1 MMNLKYKVCDPS
13 GNITILV
20 TDEVSKEKR
29 IEVADELLKLE
40 PTAQQVG
47 FISKGNEFCD
57 IELNMAGGEFC
68 GNATLS
74 TAVLYNQQ
82 NAAKDTV
89 RVKVSGVSEIV
100 DVKIT
105 NSNNIFTATAKMPMP
120 DEYYEK
126 FMTFRGK
133 EYKTFFVKFDSMVH
147 LVMVDKLAK
156 EDIETAI
163 KEWNKEIPCSALGI
177 MSYDEESD
185 TLTPAVLSN
194 NGTFFCY
201 ESSCASGT
209 TALAIYLAER
219 DNCNIEREIKEPGGV
234 LKINSKPGGYVR
246 LTNTIMIRE

>member
-1 MMNLKYKVCDPS
+1 MINYKVCDPS

-20 TDEVSKEKR
+20 TTEVPNEKR
-29 IEVADELLKLE
+29 IEVADELMKKE

-74 TAVLYNQQ
+74 TAVLYNQSHTEVDTVHVK
-82 NAAKDTV
+82 ASGAKDV
-89 RVKVSGVSEIV
+89 ISVSISDAEGIYY
-100 DVKIT
+100 
-105 NSNNIFTATAKMPMP
+105 ATAKMPMP

-177 MSYDEESD
+177 MSYDEELD

-234 LKINSKPGGYVR
+234 LKINSKPGGYVV
-246 LTNTIMIRE
+246 LTNTVRISE